1 MSQPNTQHQPEV
13 SFEDFYTAAKIGFR
27 CTPTDRNP
35 NMDSWDAGARHW
47 RCTITRLGHRMSLVF
62 SQGSAHTA
70 PPSPADVL
78 DCLALDASGYDNA
91 RGDFASWCGDYGYD
105 TDSRKAERIYKAVAR
120 QAKRLERLLGV
131 ALYETLLWNT
141 ERL

>member
-1 MSQPNTQHQPEV
+1 MTTQQQRT
-13 SFEDFYTAAKIGFR
+13 FEQFYVAAKIGFR
-27 CTPTDRNP
+27 CTETDHNP

-47 RCTITRLGHRMSLVF
+47 RCTITRAGRRMSLVF

-78 DCLALDASGYDNA
+78 DCLASDAAGYENNLTFE
-91 RGDFASWCGDYGYD
+91 GWCGEYGYD
-105 TDSRKAERIYKAVAR
+105 TDSRKAERIYKAVERHA
-120 QAKRLERLLGV
+120 ASLKRLLGDD
-131 ALYETLLWNT
+131 LYSALLWNT